1 MTPLIPI
8 RWALE
13 QPDLLEPILGGE
25 SWAAWRTLLIAAMGE
40 PLLTD
45 AERTLFRELTGR
57 ECEPGAPVDELWA
70 CIGRRGG
77 KTRAAAVMACYLAVF
92 GGLEGKLVRGE
103 QGVIAVL
110 APTVWQ
116 SQRAFSY
123 IKGVLEAVPAFRELV
138 VRSLS
143 DEILLS
149 NGLAIECRPASF
161 RTIRGASLVAC
172 IADELAYW
180 WNEENSK
187 NPDRQILDAVRPPL
201 SVAGGP
207 LIVISSPYAKSGEL
221 WNTFR
226 RHWGPDG
233 DSAIL
238 VAKAA
243 SRVMNPTMPEAVVK
257 RAYERDA
264 AAARADFDAEFRS
277 DVQNFVD
284 AEVVEGL
291 VDRGVTLR
299 QPVRGLSY
307 FGAVDPSGGSGQDS
321 MTCCIGHRERDG
333 RVVIDC
339 LLEARPPFS
348 PQAEVR
354 TFAQTLKVFG
364 VHRVVGDRWGGEF
377 VVESWRACGIQ
388 YTVAELAKSDCYR
401 DLLPILNSG
410 QISLLDNPRLIG
422 QLCAL
427 ERRTARGGKDSFD
440 HPRGAH
446 DDLANV
452 VALCVALGRKK
463 GGMKISNAAFER
475 LMGGDT
481 WYGQV
486 GESAGDRWQ
495 RAEREA
501 KKLHKIRLDSD
512 DPIPEKFA
520 YMGASSFRVGG

>member
-1 MTPLIPI
+1 MTPLVPI
-8 RWALE
+8 RWAFE

-25 SWAAWRTLLIAAMGE
+25 SWAAWRTLLIGAMGE
-40 PLLTD
+40 PLVTD
-45 AERTLFRELTGR
+45 GERTLFRELTGR
-57 ECEPGAPVDELWA
+57 ECEPGAPVDELWV
-70 CIGRRGG
+70 CVGRRGG

-103 QGVIAVL
+103 RGVIAVL

-123 IKGVLEAVPAFRELV
+123 IKGVLEAVPAFRALV
-138 VRSLS
+138 RSSLS

-180 WNEENSK
+180 WNEESSK
-187 NPDRQILDAVRPPL
+187 NPERQILDAVRPPL
-201 SVAGGP
+201 SVAGGM
-207 LIVISSPYAKSGEL
+207 LCVISSPYAKSGEL

-226 RHWGPDG
+226 RHWGADG

-238 VAKAA
+238 VAKAP
-243 SRVMNPTMPEAVVK
+243 SRVMNPTMPEEVVK

-264 AAARADFDAEFRS
+264 AAARADYDAEFRS

-307 FGAVDPSGGSGQDS
+307 FGAVDPAGGSGQDS
-321 MTCCIGHRERDG
+321 MACCIAHRERDG

-388 YTVAELAKSDCYR
+388 YTVAEMA
-401 DLLPILNSG
+401 
-410 QISLLDNPRLIG
+410 LDNPRLIG

-463 GGMKISNAAFER
+463 GGMRISNAAFER

-486 GESAGDRWQ
+486 GETAADRWQ

-501 KKLHKIRLDSD
+501 RKLKFSYDLDHD
-512 DPIPEKFA
+512 DLPE
-520 YMGASSFRVGG
+520 GAVMMSTSSFKAG